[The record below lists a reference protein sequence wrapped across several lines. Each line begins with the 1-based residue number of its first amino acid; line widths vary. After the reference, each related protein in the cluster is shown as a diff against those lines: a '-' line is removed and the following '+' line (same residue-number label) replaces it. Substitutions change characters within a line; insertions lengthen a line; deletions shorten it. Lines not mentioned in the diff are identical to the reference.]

1 MDQDRISIKIIDLKA
16 TVPEGLPIEWEG
28 MNFSSGPLIVD
39 LDDAPEAPPAV
50 GTLDYS
56 QRLAEVDFPVRV
68 RFPDFAGILEDMG
81 VPTDFTEPVK
91 CVIKSRGSILPDHS
105 FMLGG
110 PAEFQRHALFTGD
123 DLSAQVLQGY

>member
-1 MDQDRISIKIIDLKA
+1 MDQDCISIEIVDLRA

-28 MNFSSGPLIVD
+28 MDFSSGPLIVD

-56 QRLAEVDFPVRV
+56 QGLAEVDFPVQV
-68 RFPDFAGILEDMG
+68 RFPDFAGILESMG
-81 VPTDFTEPVK
+81 VPTDFTEPIR
-91 CVIKSRGSILPDHS
+91 CVIKSRGNILPDHS

-110 PAEFQRHALFTGD
+110 SAEFQRHALFYGD